1 MMSFAKQGA
10 SESRVEEI
18 HAKRREEEGAEE
30 RGERRASRRLDRRSR
45 SLKFKLNLG
54 FFMCVTF

>member
-18 HAKRREEEGAEE
+18 HAKRREEEG
-30 RGERRASRRLDRRSR
+30 GERRAGDRRSR